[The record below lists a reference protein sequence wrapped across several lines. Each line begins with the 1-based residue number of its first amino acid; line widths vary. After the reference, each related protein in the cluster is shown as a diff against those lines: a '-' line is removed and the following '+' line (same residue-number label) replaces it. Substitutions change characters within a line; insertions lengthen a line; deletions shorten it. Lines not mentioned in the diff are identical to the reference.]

1 MNISQD
7 FSLTASVWDGDK
19 FLIEA
24 ATANG
29 SRQMKVTAEV
39 VRAYLN
45 GTAGPDTDRRVLPFR
60 GFIESGEISPASA
73 APVLPLEV
81 WFVRSAARFAV
92 AERSSEPV
100 SSSAPPK
107 LYDNWASRSLYND
120 GLSPAAGNLY
130 VCQDDDRPYWWT
142 GAELRPIVTDTTGQ
156 VIADAIPLDEI
167 DAIMAAASR
176 PSSSSPA
183 KSPASTAPAAEEA
196 AQAEEVEEAA
206 SQEEAAP
213 QEEAPAAVAEPV
225 ADTTEEGTEEG
236 TEEVAEPKAAELIDT
251 TLRSASLVDTTLR
264 SATIIDKSKR
274 SATMIDKSKRSA
286 TIIDKSK
293 RSATIIDK
301 SKRSADVTTVT
312 PAARIITVG

>member
-45 GTAGPDTDRRVLPFR
+45 GTAGPSSATDRRVLPFR
-60 GFIESGEISPASA
+60 GFMDSGEISPASA
-73 APVLPLEV
+73 APALPLEV

-92 AERSSEPV
+92 AERSSSPV

-107 LYDNWASRSLYND
+107 LYDNWEGRSLYND
-120 GLSPAAGNLY
+120 GLSPAAGNLF
-130 VCQDDDRPYWWT
+130 VCQSDDRPYWWT

-167 DAIMAAASR
+167 DAITAAASR

-183 KSPASTAPAAEEA
+183 KSPASPAPAAEEA
-196 AQAEEVEEAA
+196 DQAEEVKEAEEAEAA
-206 SQEEAAP
+206 S
-213 QEEAPAAVAEPV
+213 QEEAPAAVAEPI
-225 ADTTEEGTEEG
+225 AETTEEETEE
-236 TEEVAEPKAAELIDT
+236 EKEPKAAELIDT

-274 SATMIDKSKRSA
+274 SAT
-286 TIIDKSK
+286 IIDKSK

-312 PAARIITVG
+312 PSARIITVG

>member
-24 ATANG
+24 ATAND

-60 GFIESGEISPASA
+60 GFIESGEISPSSA

-92 AERSSEPV
+92 AERSSSPV

-167 DAIMAAASR
+167 DAITAAASR

-183 KSPASTAPAAEEA
+183 KSPASPAPAAEEA
-196 AQAEEVEEAA
+196 AQADGIEAAEDAEAAEAA
-206 SQEEAAP
+206 S

-225 ADTTEEGTEEG
+225 AETTEEE
-236 TEEVAEPKAAELIDT
+236 AEPKAAELIDT

-274 SATMIDKSKRSA
+274 SAT
-286 TIIDKSK
+286 IIDKSK

-301 SKRSADVTTVT
+301 SKRSADVTTAT
-312 PAARIITVG
+312 PSARIITVG

>member
-92 AERSSEPV
+92 AERSSDPV

-183 KSPASTAPAAEEA
+183 KSPAPAAEEA
-196 AQAEEVEEAA
+196 EEAEEAA

-225 ADTTEEGTEEG
+225 AETTEEGTE
-236 TEEVAEPKAAELIDT
+236 TEPKAAELIDT

-274 SATMIDKSKRSA
+274 SAT
-286 TIIDKSK
+286 IIDKSK
-293 RSATIIDK
+293 RSAIIIDK

>member
-45 GTAGPDTDRRVLPFR
+45 GTAGPSSATDRRVLPFR
-60 GFIESGEISPASA
+60 GFMDSGEISSASA
-73 APVLPLEV
+73 ATALSLEV

-107 LYDNWASRSLYND
+107 LYDNWEGRSLYND

-167 DAIMAAASR
+167 DAITAAASR

-196 AQAEEVEEAA
+196 AQAEEVKEAEEAA
-206 SQEEAAP
+206 S

-225 ADTTEEGTEEG
+225 VETTAEE
-236 TEEVAEPKAAELIDT
+236 AEPKAAELIDT

-274 SATMIDKSKRSA
+274 SAT
-286 TIIDKSK
+286 IIDKSK

-312 PAARIITVG
+312 PSARIITVG

>member
-1 MNISQD
+1 MNLSQD

-60 GFIESGEISPASA
+60 GFMDSGEISPASA

-92 AERSSEPV
+92 AERSSDPV

-107 LYDNWASRSLYND
+107 LYDNWGSRSLYND

-176 PSSSSPA
+176 PSSSSPS

-196 AQAEEVEEAA
+196 AHQAEEGEEA
-206 SQEEAAP
+206 EEAAP

-225 ADTTEEGTEEG
+225 ADTTEEG

-264 SATIIDKSKR
+264 SATIIE
-274 SATMIDKSKRSA
+274 KSKRSA

>member
-45 GTAGPDTDRRVLPFR
+45 GTAGPSSATDRRVLPFR
-60 GFIESGEISPASA
+60 GFMDSGEISPSSA
-73 APVLPLEV
+73 ATALPLEV

-100 SSSAPPK
+100 SSSRPPK
-107 LYDNWASRSLYND
+107 LYDNWEGRALYND
-120 GLSPAAGNLY
+120 GLSPAVGNLY

-142 GAELRPIVTDTTGQ
+142 GAQLRPIVTDTTGQ

-167 DAIMAAASR
+167 DAITAAASR

-196 AQAEEVEEAA
+196 EEAKEAA
-206 SQEEAAP
+206 S

-225 ADTTEEGTEEG
+225 AETTEEGTEE
-236 TEEVAEPKAAELIDT
+236 EAEPKAAELIDT

-274 SATMIDKSKRSA
+274 SAT
-286 TIIDKSK
+286 IIDKSK

-312 PAARIITVG
+312 PSARIITVG

>member
-45 GTAGPDTDRRVLPFR
+45 GTAGPSSATDRRVLPFR
-60 GFIESGEISPASA
+60 GFMDSGEISPASA
-73 APVLPLEV
+73 SPALPLEV

-92 AERSSEPV
+92 AERSSTPV

-107 LYDNWASRSLYND
+107 LYDNWEGRSLYND
-120 GLSPAAGNLY
+120 GLSPAAGNLF
-130 VCQDDDRPYWWT
+130 VCQSDDRPYWWT

-167 DAIMAAASR
+167 DAITAAASR

-183 KSPASTAPAAEEA
+183 KSPASPTPAAEEA
-196 AQAEEVEEAA
+196 A
-206 SQEEAAP
+206 S
-213 QEEAPAAVAEPV
+213 QEEAPAAVAE
-225 ADTTEEGTEEG
+225 TTEEEK
-236 TEEVAEPKAAELIDT
+236 EPKAAELIDT

-264 SATIIDKSKR
+264 SATL
-274 SATMIDKSKRSA
+274 IDKSKRSA

-293 RSATIIDK
+293 HSATIIDN
-301 SKRSADVTTVT
+301 SKRSADVTAVT
-312 PAARIITVG
+312 PSARIITVG

>member
-60 GFIESGEISPASA
+60 GFIESGEISPSSA

-81 WFVRSAARFAV
+81 WLVRSSARFAV
-92 AERSSEPV
+92 AERSSSPV

-167 DAIMAAASR
+167 DAITAAASR

-196 AQAEEVEEAA
+196 AQAEEVEDAEAAEAA
-206 SQEEAAP
+206 S
-213 QEEAPAAVAEPV
+213 QEEAPAAVAAPV
-225 ADTTEEGTEEG
+225 VETTAEE
-236 TEEVAEPKAAELIDT
+236 AEPKAAELIDT

-274 SATMIDKSKRSA
+274 SAT
-286 TIIDKSK
+286 
-293 RSATIIDK
+293 IIDK

-312 PAARIITVG
+312 PSARIITVG

>member
-45 GTAGPDTDRRVLPFR
+45 GTAGPSSATDRRVLPFR
-60 GFIESGEISPASA
+60 GFMDSGEISPASA
-73 APVLPLEV
+73 SPALPLEV

-92 AERSSEPV
+92 AERSSDPV
-100 SSSAPPK
+100 SSSRPPK
-107 LYDNWASRSLYND
+107 LYDNWEGRALYND
-120 GLSPAAGNLY
+120 GLSPAVGNLY
-130 VCQDDDRPYWWT
+130 VCQSDDRPYWWT
-142 GAELRPIVTDTTGQ
+142 GAQLRPIVTDTTGQ

-167 DAIMAAASR
+167 DAITAAASR

-183 KSPASTAPAAEEA
+183 KSPASTEPAAEEA
-196 AQAEEVEEAA
+196 AQAEEVEEA
-206 SQEEAAP
+206 
-213 QEEAPAAVAEPV
+213 EEAPAAVAAPV
-225 ADTTEEGTEEG
+225 VETTAEE
-236 TEEVAEPKAAELIDT
+236 AEPKAAELIDT

-274 SATMIDKSKRSA
+274 SAT
-286 TIIDKSK
+286 
-293 RSATIIDK
+293 IIDK

-312 PAARIITVG
+312 PSARIITVG

>member
-60 GFIESGEISPASA
+60 GFMDSGEISPSSA
-73 APVLPLEV
+73 ATALPLEV

-92 AERSSEPV
+92 AERSSSPV

-107 LYDNWASRSLYND
+107 LYDNWEGRSLYND
-120 GLSPAAGNLY
+120 GLSPAAGNLF
-130 VCQDDDRPYWWT
+130 VCQSDDRPYWWT

-167 DAIMAAASR
+167 DAITAAASR

-183 KSPASTAPAAEEA
+183 KSPASLSPAAEVA
-196 AQAEEVEEAA
+196 DQAEKGEEA
-206 SQEEAAP
+206 EEAAP
-213 QEEAPAAVAEPV
+213 QEEAPASVAEPV
-225 ADTTEEGTEEG
+225 ADTTEEGTEE
-236 TEEVAEPKAAELIDT
+236 EAEPKAAELIDT

>member
-29 SRQMKVTAEV
+29 SRQMKVTADV

-45 GTAGPDTDRRVLPFR
+45 GTAGPSSATDRRVLPFR
-60 GFIESGEISPASA
+60 GFMDSGEISPASA
-73 APVLPLEV
+73 SPALPLEV

-107 LYDNWASRSLYND
+107 LYDNWGSRSLYND
-120 GLSPAAGNLY
+120 GLSPAAGNLF
-130 VCQDDDRPYWWT
+130 VCQSDDRPYWWT

-167 DAIMAAASR
+167 DAITAAASR

-183 KSPASTAPAAEEA
+183 KSPASPTPAAEEA
-196 AQAEEVEEAA
+196 A
-206 SQEEAAP
+206 S
-213 QEEAPAAVAEPV
+213 QEEAPAAVAE
-225 ADTTEEGTEEG
+225 TTEEEE
-236 TEEVAEPKAAELIDT
+236 EKEPKAAELIDT

-264 SATIIDKSKR
+264 SATL
-274 SATMIDKSKRSA
+274 IDKSKRSA

-312 PAARIITVG
+312 PSARIITVG

>member
-45 GTAGPDTDRRVLPFR
+45 GTAGPSSATDRRVLPFR
-60 GFIESGEISPASA
+60 GFMDSGEISPSSA
-73 APVLPLEV
+73 ATALPLEV

-92 AERSSEPV
+92 AERSSSPV

-107 LYDNWASRSLYND
+107 LYDNWEGRNLYND
-120 GLSPAAGNLY
+120 GLSPAAGNLF
-130 VCQDDDRPYWWT
+130 VCQSDDRPYWWT
-142 GAELRPIVTDTTGQ
+142 GAELRPIVTDTTGT

-167 DAIMAAASR
+167 DAITAAASR

-196 AQAEEVEEAA
+196 EEAKEAA
-206 SQEEAAP
+206 S

-225 ADTTEEGTEEG
+225 AETTEEGTEE
-236 TEEVAEPKAAELIDT
+236 EAEPKAAELIDT

-264 SATIIDKSKR
+264 SATL
-274 SATMIDKSKRSA
+274 IDKSKRSA

-312 PAARIITVG
+312 PSARIITVG

>member
-60 GFIESGEISPASA
+60 GFMDSGEISPSSA
-73 APVLPLEV
+73 ATALPLEV

-92 AERSSEPV
+92 AERSSSPV

-107 LYDNWASRSLYND
+107 LYDNWEGRSLYND

-167 DAIMAAASR
+167 DAITAAASR

-183 KSPASTAPAAEEA
+183 KSPASPAPAAEEA
-196 AQAEEVEEAA
+196 AQAEEVKEAEEAEAA
-206 SQEEAAP
+206 S
-213 QEEAPAAVAEPV
+213 QEEAPAAVAEPI
-225 ADTTEEGTEEG
+225 AETTEEETEE
-236 TEEVAEPKAAELIDT
+236 EKEPKAAELIDT

-274 SATMIDKSKRSA
+274 SAT
-286 TIIDKSK
+286 IIDKSK

-312 PAARIITVG
+312 PSARIITVG

>member
-45 GTAGPDTDRRVLPFR
+45 GTAGPSSATDRRVLPFR
-60 GFIESGEISPASA
+60 GFMDSGEFSPASA
-73 APVLPLEV
+73 SPALPLEV

-92 AERSSEPV
+92 AERSSSPV

-107 LYDNWASRSLYND
+107 LYDNWGSRSLYND
-120 GLSPAAGNLY
+120 GLSPAAGNLF
-130 VCQDDDRPYWWT
+130 VCQSDDRPYWWT

-167 DAIMAAASR
+167 DAITAAASR

-196 AQAEEVEEAA
+196 EEAKEAA
-206 SQEEAAP
+206 S

-225 ADTTEEGTEEG
+225 AETTEEGTEE
-236 TEEVAEPKAAELIDT
+236 EAEPKAAELIDT

-264 SATIIDKSKR
+264 SATL
-274 SATMIDKSKRSA
+274 IDKSKRSA

>member
-60 GFIESGEISPASA
+60 GFMDSGEISPASA
-73 APVLPLEV
+73 APALPLEV
-81 WFVRSAARFAV
+81 WFVRSSARFAV

-120 GLSPAAGNLY
+120 GLSPASGNLY

-167 DAIMAAASR
+167 DAITAAASR

-183 KSPASTAPAAEEA
+183 KSPASPAPAAEEA
-196 AQAEEVEEAA
+196 AQAEEVEEA
-206 SQEEAAP
+206 EEAAP
-213 QEEAPAAVAEPV
+213 QEEAPASVAEPV
-225 ADTTEEGTEEG
+225 AETTEEGTEE
-236 TEEVAEPKAAELIDT
+236 EAEPKAAELIDT

-274 SATMIDKSKRSA
+274 SAT
-286 TIIDKSK
+286 
-293 RSATIIDK
+293 IIDK

-312 PAARIITVG
+312 PSARIITVG

>member
-60 GFIESGEISPASA
+60 GFIESGEISPSSA

-183 KSPASTAPAAEEA
+183 KSLASTAPPA
-196 AQAEEVEEAA
+196 
-206 SQEEAAP
+206 EEAAP
-213 QEEAPAAVAEPV
+213 QEEAPASVAEPV
-225 ADTTEEGTEEG
+225 AETTEEGTEE
-236 TEEVAEPKAAELIDT
+236 EAEPKAAELIDT
-251 TLRSASLVDTTLR
+251 TLRSASLVDTTL
-264 SATIIDKSKR
+264 
-274 SATMIDKSKRSA
+274 RSA

>member
-60 GFIESGEISPASA
+60 GFIESGEISPSSA

-92 AERSSEPV
+92 AERSSSPV

-183 KSPASTAPAAEEA
+183 KSPASTAPPAEEA
-196 AQAEEVEEAA
+196 AQAEEGEEAEKA
-206 SQEEAAP
+206 EEAAP
-213 QEEAPAAVAEPV
+213 QEEAPASVAEPV
-225 ADTTEEGTEEG
+225 AETTEEGTEE
-236 TEEVAEPKAAELIDT
+236 EAEPKAAELIDT

-264 SATIIDKSKR
+264 SATI
-274 SATMIDKSKRSA
+274 IDKSKRSA

>member
-45 GTAGPDTDRRVLPFR
+45 GTAGPSSATDRRVLPFR
-60 GFIESGEISPASA
+60 GFMDSGEISPASA
-73 APVLPLEV
+73 SPALPLEV

-92 AERSSEPV
+92 AERSSSPV

-107 LYDNWASRSLYND
+107 LYDNWGSRSLYND
-120 GLSPAAGNLY
+120 GLSPAAGNLF
-130 VCQDDDRPYWWT
+130 VCQSDDRPYWWT

-167 DAIMAAASR
+167 DAITAAASR

-183 KSPASTAPAAEEA
+183 KSPASPTPAAEEA
-196 AQAEEVEEAA
+196 A
-206 SQEEAAP
+206 S
-213 QEEAPAAVAEPV
+213 QEEAPAAVAE
-225 ADTTEEGTEEG
+225 TTEEEE
-236 TEEVAEPKAAELIDT
+236 EKEPKAAELIDT

-264 SATIIDKSKR
+264 SATL
-274 SATMIDKSKRSA
+274 IDKSKRSA

-312 PAARIITVG
+312 PSARIITVG

>member
-45 GTAGPDTDRRVLPFR
+45 GTAGPSSATDRRVLPFR
-60 GFIESGEISPASA
+60 GFMDSGEISPSSA
-73 APVLPLEV
+73 ATALPLEV

-107 LYDNWASRSLYND
+107 LYDNWEGRSLYND
-120 GLSPAAGNLY
+120 GLSPAAGNLF
-130 VCQDDDRPYWWT
+130 VCQSDDRPYWWT

-167 DAIMAAASR
+167 DAITAAASR

-183 KSPASTAPAAEEA
+183 KSPASPAPAAEEA
-196 AQAEEVEEAA
+196 DQAEEVKEAEEAEAA
-206 SQEEAAP
+206 S
-213 QEEAPAAVAEPV
+213 QEEAPAAVAEPI
-225 ADTTEEGTEEG
+225 AETTEEETEE
-236 TEEVAEPKAAELIDT
+236 EKEPKAAELIDT

-274 SATMIDKSKRSA
+274 SAT
-286 TIIDKSK
+286 
-293 RSATIIDK
+293 IIDK

-312 PAARIITVG
+312 PSARIITVG

>member
-45 GTAGPDTDRRVLPFR
+45 GTAGPSSATDRRVLPFR
-60 GFIESGEISPASA
+60 GFMDSGEISPSSA
-73 APVLPLEV
+73 ATALPLEV

-92 AERSSEPV
+92 AERSSSPV
-100 SSSAPPK
+100 SSSAQPK
-107 LYDNWASRSLYND
+107 LYDNWEGRSLYND
-120 GLSPAAGNLY
+120 GLSPAAGNLF
-130 VCQDDDRPYWWT
+130 VCQSDDRPYWWT

-167 DAIMAAASR
+167 DAITAAASR

-183 KSPASTAPAAEEA
+183 KSPASLSPAAEEA
-196 AQAEEVEEAA
+196 KEAEEAA
-206 SQEEAAP
+206 S

-225 ADTTEEGTEEG
+225 AETTEEEK
-236 TEEVAEPKAAELIDT
+236 EPKAAELIDT

-274 SATMIDKSKRSA
+274 LA

-293 RSATIIDK
+293 RSATLIDK
-301 SKRSADVTTVT
+301 SKRSADVTTIT

>member
-45 GTAGPDTDRRVLPFR
+45 GTAGPSSATDRRVLPFR
-60 GFIESGEISPASA
+60 GFMDSGEISSASA
-73 APVLPLEV
+73 ATALSLEV
-81 WFVRSAARFAV
+81 WFVRSAGRFAV
-92 AERSSEPV
+92 AERSSDPV
-100 SSSAPPK
+100 SSSRPPK
-107 LYDNWASRSLYND
+107 LYDNWEGRSLYND

-142 GAELRPIVTDTTGQ
+142 GAQLRPIVTDTTGQ

-167 DAIMAAASR
+167 DAITAAASR

-196 AQAEEVEEAA
+196 EEAKEAA
-206 SQEEAAP
+206 S

-225 ADTTEEGTEEG
+225 AETTEEGTEE
-236 TEEVAEPKAAELIDT
+236 EAEPKAAELIDT

-264 SATIIDKSKR
+264 SATI
-274 SATMIDKSKRSA
+274 IDKSKRSA

>member
-92 AERSSEPV
+92 AERSSDPV

-120 GLSPAAGNLY
+120 GLTPAAGNLY

-167 DAIMAAASR
+167 DAITAAASR

-183 KSPASTAPAAEEA
+183 KSPASTAPAQAEEA
-196 AQAEEVEEAA
+196 
-206 SQEEAAP
+206 EEAAP

-225 ADTTEEGTEEG
+225 AETTEEEAEE
-236 TEEVAEPKAAELIDT
+236 EAEPKAAELIDT

-264 SATIIDKSKR
+264 SATI
-274 SATMIDKSKRSA
+274 IDKSKRSA

>member
-60 GFIESGEISPASA
+60 GFIESGEISPSSA

-92 AERSSEPV
+92 AERSSSPV

-167 DAIMAAASR
+167 DAITAAASR

-183 KSPASTAPAAEEA
+183 KSPASPAPAAEEA
-196 AQAEEVEEAA
+196 AQADGIEAAEDAEAAEAA
-206 SQEEAAP
+206 S

-225 ADTTEEGTEEG
+225 AETTEEE
-236 TEEVAEPKAAELIDT
+236 AEPKAAELIDT

-274 SATMIDKSKRSA
+274 SAT
-286 TIIDKSK
+286 IIDKSK

-312 PAARIITVG
+312 PSARIITIG

>member
-45 GTAGPDTDRRVLPFR
+45 GTAGPSSATDRRVLPFR
-60 GFIESGEISPASA
+60 GFMDSGEISPASA
-73 APVLPLEV
+73 SPALPLEV

-92 AERSSEPV
+92 AERSSSPV

-107 LYDNWASRSLYND
+107 FYDNWEGRSLYND

-142 GAELRPIVTDTTGQ
+142 GAQLRPIVTDTTGQ

-167 DAIMAAASR
+167 DAITAAASR

-196 AQAEEVEEAA
+196 EEAKEAA
-206 SQEEAAP
+206 S

-225 ADTTEEGTEEG
+225 AETTEEGTEE
-236 TEEVAEPKAAELIDT
+236 EAEPKAAELIDT

-264 SATIIDKSKR
+264 SATI
-274 SATMIDKSKRSA
+274 IDKSKRSA

>member
-92 AERSSEPV
+92 AERSSSPV

-183 KSPASTAPAAEEA
+183 KSPASTAPPAEEA
-196 AQAEEVEEAA
+196 AQAEEAEEA
-206 SQEEAAP
+206 EEAAP
-213 QEEAPAAVAEPV
+213 QEEAPASVAEPV
-225 ADTTEEGTEEG
+225 ADTTEEGTEE
-236 TEEVAEPKAAELIDT
+236 EAEPKAAELIDT

-264 SATIIDKSKR
+264 SATI
-274 SATMIDKSKRSA
+274 IDKSKRSA

>member
-45 GTAGPDTDRRVLPFR
+45 GTAGPSSATDRRVLPFR
-60 GFIESGEISPASA
+60 GFMDSGEISPASA
-73 APVLPLEV
+73 SPALPLEV

-92 AERSSEPV
+92 AERSSSPV

-107 LYDNWASRSLYND
+107 LYDNWGSRSLYND
-120 GLSPAAGNLY
+120 GLSPAAGNLF
-130 VCQDDDRPYWWT
+130 VCQSDDRPYWWT

-167 DAIMAAASR
+167 DAITAAASR

-196 AQAEEVEEAA
+196 EEAKEA
-206 SQEEAAP
+206 TSQEEAAS

-225 ADTTEEGTEEG
+225 AETTEEGTEER
-236 TEEVAEPKAAELIDT
+236 TEEEAEPKAAELIDT

-274 SATMIDKSKRSA
+274 SAT
-286 TIIDKSK
+286 
-293 RSATIIDK
+293 IIDK

-312 PAARIITVG
+312 PSARIITVG

>member
-45 GTAGPDTDRRVLPFR
+45 GTAGPSSATDRRVLPFR
-60 GFIESGEISPASA
+60 GFMDSGEISPASA
-73 APVLPLEV
+73 SPALPLEV

-92 AERSSEPV
+92 AERSSSPV

-107 LYDNWASRSLYND
+107 LYDNWGSRSLYND
-120 GLSPAAGNLY
+120 GLSPAAGNLF
-130 VCQDDDRPYWWT
+130 VCQSDDRPYWWT

-167 DAIMAAASR
+167 DAITAAASR

-183 KSPASTAPAAEEA
+183 KSPASPAPAAEEA
-196 AQAEEVEEAA
+196 AQAEEVEEVEEAA
-206 SQEEAAP
+206 SQEEAAT

-225 ADTTEEGTEEG
+225 AETTEEKAEK
-236 TEEVAEPKAAELIDT
+236 EPKAAELIDT
-251 TLRSASLVDTTLR
+251 TLRSASLVDTTL
-264 SATIIDKSKR
+264 
-274 SATMIDKSKRSA
+274 RSA

>member
-45 GTAGPDTDRRVLPFR
+45 GTAGPSSATDRRVLPFR
-60 GFIESGEISPASA
+60 GFMDSGEISPSSA
-73 APVLPLEV
+73 ATALPLEV

-130 VCQDDDRPYWWT
+130 VSQSDDRPYWWT

-167 DAIMAAASR
+167 DAITAAASR

-183 KSPASTAPAAEEA
+183 KSPASLSPAAEEA
-196 AQAEEVEEAA
+196 AQAEEAA
-206 SQEEAAP
+206 S

-225 ADTTEEGTEEG
+225 AETTEEEAEE
-236 TEEVAEPKAAELIDT
+236 EKEPKAAELIDT

-274 SATMIDKSKRSA
+274 SAT
-286 TIIDKSK
+286 
-293 RSATIIDK
+293 IIDK

-312 PAARIITVG
+312 PSARIITVG

>member
-45 GTAGPDTDRRVLPFR
+45 GTAGPSSATDRRVLPFR
-60 GFIESGEISPASA
+60 GFMDSGEISPASA
-73 APVLPLEV
+73 ATALPLEV

-92 AERSSEPV
+92 AERSSSPV

-107 LYDNWASRSLYND
+107 LYDNWEGRSLYND
-120 GLSPAAGNLY
+120 GLSPAVGNLY

-142 GAELRPIVTDTTGQ
+142 GAQLRSIVTDTTGQ

-167 DAIMAAASR
+167 DAITAAASR

-196 AQAEEVEEAA
+196 AQAEEVKEAEEAA
-206 SQEEAAP
+206 S

-225 ADTTEEGTEEG
+225 AETTEEGTEE
-236 TEEVAEPKAAELIDT
+236 EAEPKAAELIDT

-274 SATMIDKSKRSA
+274 SAT
-286 TIIDKSK
+286 IIDKSK
-293 RSATIIDK
+293 RSVTIIDK

-312 PAARIITVG
+312 PSARIITVG

>member
-45 GTAGPDTDRRVLPFR
+45 GTAGPSSATDRRVLPFR
-60 GFIESGEISPASA
+60 GFIESGEISSASA
-73 APVLPLEV
+73 APALPLEV
-81 WFVRSAARFAV
+81 WFVRSAGRFAV
-92 AERSSEPV
+92 AERSSDPV
-100 SSSAPPK
+100 SSSRPPK
-107 LYDNWASRSLYND
+107 LYDNWEGRSLYND

-142 GAELRPIVTDTTGQ
+142 GAQLRPIVTDTTGQ

-167 DAIMAAASR
+167 DVITAAASR

-183 KSPASTAPAAEEA
+183 KSPASLSSAAEEA
-196 AQAEEVEEAA
+196 AQADGIEAAEEAA
-206 SQEEAAP
+206 SQEEA
-213 QEEAPAAVAEPV
+213 PAAEPV
-225 ADTTEEGTEEG
+225 AETTETEAEK
-236 TEEVAEPKAAELIDT
+236 EPKAAELIDT

-274 SATMIDKSKRSA
+274 SAT
-286 TIIDKSK
+286 
-293 RSATIIDK
+293 IIDK

-312 PAARIITVG
+312 PSARIITVG

>member
-45 GTAGPDTDRRVLPFR
+45 GTAGPSSTTDRRVLPFR
-60 GFIESGEISPASA
+60 GFMDSGEISPSSA
-73 APVLPLEV
+73 ATALPLEV

-107 LYDNWASRSLYND
+107 LYDNWEGRSLYND
-120 GLSPAAGNLY
+120 GLSPAAGNLF
-130 VCQDDDRPYWWT
+130 VCQSDDRPYWWT

-167 DAIMAAASR
+167 DAITAAASR

-196 AQAEEVEEAA
+196 EEAKEAA
-206 SQEEAAP
+206 S

-225 ADTTEEGTEEG
+225 AETTEEGTEE
-236 TEEVAEPKAAELIDT
+236 EAEPKAAELIDT

-264 SATIIDKSKR
+264 SATI
-274 SATMIDKSKRSA
+274 IDKSKRSA

>member
-60 GFIESGEISPASA
+60 GFIESGEISPSSA

-92 AERSSEPV
+92 AERSSSPV

-183 KSPASTAPAAEEA
+183 KSPASTAPPAEEA
-196 AQAEEVEEAA
+196 AQAEEGEEAEEA
-206 SQEEAAP
+206 EEAAP
-213 QEEAPAAVAEPV
+213 QEEAPASVAEPV
-225 ADTTEEGTEEG
+225 AETTEEGTEE
-236 TEEVAEPKAAELIDT
+236 EAEPKAAELIDT

-274 SATMIDKSKRSA
+274 SAT
-286 TIIDKSK
+286 IIDKSK

-312 PAARIITVG
+312 PSARIITVG

>member
-45 GTAGPDTDRRVLPFR
+45 GTAGPSSATDRRVLPFR
-60 GFIESGEISPASA
+60 GFMDSGEISPASA
-73 APVLPLEV
+73 ATALPLEV

-107 LYDNWASRSLYND
+107 LYDNWEGRSLYND
-120 GLSPAAGNLY
+120 GLSPAAGNLF
-130 VCQDDDRPYWWT
+130 VCQSDDRPYWWT

-167 DAIMAAASR
+167 DAITAAASR

-183 KSPASTAPAAEEA
+183 KSPASPTPAA
-196 AQAEEVEEAA
+196 EEAA
-206 SQEEAAP
+206 SQEEATS
-213 QEEAPAAVAEPV
+213 QEEAPAAVAE
-225 ADTTEEGTEEG
+225 TTEEEE
-236 TEEVAEPKAAELIDT
+236 EKEPKAAGLIDT

-264 SATIIDKSKR
+264 SATL
-274 SATMIDKSKRSA
+274 IDKSKRSA

-312 PAARIITVG
+312 PSARIITVG

>member
-60 GFIESGEISPASA
+60 GFMDSGEISPSSA
-73 APVLPLEV
+73 APALPLEV

-92 AERSSEPV
+92 AERSSDPV

-120 GLSPAAGNLY
+120 GLSPAAGNLF
-130 VCQDDDRPYWWT
+130 VCQSDDRPYWWT

-176 PSSSSPA
+176 PSSSSPS

-196 AQAEEVEEAA
+196 APQAEEGEEAEEAA
-206 SQEEAAP
+206 S

-225 ADTTEEGTEEG
+225 AETTEAEAEE
-236 TEEVAEPKAAELIDT
+236 EKEPKAAELIDT

-274 SATMIDKSKRSA
+274 SA
-286 TIIDKSK
+286 
-293 RSATIIDK
+293 
-301 SKRSADVTTVT
+301 DVTTVT
-312 PAARIITVG
+312 PSARIITVG

>member
-45 GTAGPDTDRRVLPFR
+45 GTAGPSSATDRRVLPFR
-60 GFIESGEISPASA
+60 GFIESGEISSASA
-73 APVLPLEV
+73 ATVLPLEV
-81 WFVRSAARFAV
+81 WFVRSAGRFAV
-92 AERSSEPV
+92 AERSSSPV

-107 LYDNWASRSLYND
+107 LYDNWEGRSLYND

-142 GAELRPIVTDTTGQ
+142 GAQLRPIVTDTTGQ

-167 DAIMAAASR
+167 DAITAAASR

-196 AQAEEVEEAA
+196 AQADGIEAAEEAEAAEAA
-206 SQEEAAP
+206 S
-213 QEEAPAAVAEPV
+213 QEEAPAAVATPV
-225 ADTTEEGTEEG
+225 AETTEEK
-236 TEEVAEPKAAELIDT
+236 AEPKAAELIDT
-251 TLRSASLVDTTLR
+251 TLRSASLVDTTL
-264 SATIIDKSKR
+264 
-274 SATMIDKSKRSA
+274 RSA

>member
-60 GFIESGEISPASA
+60 GFMDSGEISPASA
-73 APVLPLEV
+73 ATALPLEV

-100 SSSAPPK
+100 SSSRPPK
-107 LYDNWASRSLYND
+107 LYDNWEGRALYND
-120 GLSPAAGNLY
+120 GLSPAVGNLY

-142 GAELRPIVTDTTGQ
+142 GAQLRSIVTDTTGQ

-167 DAIMAAASR
+167 DAITAAASR

-196 AQAEEVEEAA
+196 AQAEEVKEAEEAA
-206 SQEEAAP
+206 S

-225 ADTTEEGTEEG
+225 AETTEAEE
-236 TEEVAEPKAAELIDT
+236 EKEPKAAELIDT

-274 SATMIDKSKRSA
+274 SAT
-286 TIIDKSK
+286 IIDKSK
-293 RSATIIDK
+293 HSATIIDK

-312 PAARIITVG
+312 PSARIITVG

>member
-45 GTAGPDTDRRVLPFR
+45 GTAGPSSATDRRVLPFR
-60 GFIESGEISPASA
+60 GFMDSGEISPASA
-73 APVLPLEV
+73 ATVLPLEV
-81 WFVRSAARFAV
+81 WFVRSAGRFAV

-107 LYDNWASRSLYND
+107 LYDNWGSRSLYND
-120 GLSPAAGNLY
+120 GLSPAAGNLF
-130 VCQDDDRPYWWT
+130 VCQSDDRPYWWT
-142 GAELRPIVTDTTGQ
+142 GAQLRPIVTDTTGQ

-167 DAIMAAASR
+167 DAITAAASR

-183 KSPASTAPAAEEA
+183 KSPASLSPAAEEA

-206 SQEEAAP
+206 SQEEAAT

-225 ADTTEEGTEEG
+225 AETTEEGTEE
-236 TEEVAEPKAAELIDT
+236 EAEPKAAELIDT

-274 SATMIDKSKRSA
+274 SAT
-286 TIIDKSK
+286 
-293 RSATIIDK
+293 IIDK

-312 PAARIITVG
+312 PAARLITVG

>member
-60 GFIESGEISPASA
+60 GFIESGEISPSSAASA
-73 APVLPLEV
+73 LPLEV
-81 WFVRSAARFAV
+81 WFVRSSARFAV
-92 AERSSEPV
+92 AERSSDPV

-120 GLSPAAGNLY
+120 GLSPATGNLY

-167 DAIMAAASR
+167 DAITAAASR

-183 KSPASTAPAAEEA
+183 KSPASAAPAEEA
-196 AQAEEVEEAA
+196 AQAEEVEAAEEAA
-206 SQEEAAP
+206 SQEEA
-213 QEEAPAAVAEPV
+213 PAAEPV
-225 ADTTEEGTEEG
+225 AETTEEGTEEEK
-236 TEEVAEPKAAELIDT
+236 EEEAEPKAAELIDT

-274 SATMIDKSKRSA
+274 SAT
-286 TIIDKSK
+286 IIDKSK

-312 PAARIITVG
+312 PSARIITVG